1 MVCVRVSR
9 EVPLPEEGKQQLG
22 QLSLNLL
29 SITPSVPTSPFLQ
42 LTGNKVGGRLLPTC
56 PYLLFSVLLI
66 SMNFPHI
73 PLIDSQGLH
82 PFYFR
87 RQILS
92 AAPHPYALHTL
103 QIGWFGGLISTSCSY
118 LLQFFHILVIC
129 CSFGC
134 VLIDTY
140 NHTFRLEH
148 DFDGVLDV

>member
-1 MVCVRVSR
+1 MVRVSR

-29 SITPSVPTSPFLQ
+29 SVTPPVPTSPFLQ
-42 LTGNKVGGRLLPTC
+42 LTGNKVGGHLLPTC
-56 PYLLFSVLLI
+56 PYFLFSILLI

-92 AAPHPYALHTL
+92 AAPHPCA
-103 QIGWFGGLISTSCSY
+103 ST
-118 LLQFFHILVIC
+118 H
-129 CSFGC
+129 
-134 VLIDTY
+134 
-140 NHTFRLEH
+140 FRLLFYRMVWWPYLH
-148 DFDGVLDV
+148 FLQLPPVVLSHFSHLVFIWMCFD